1 MNFRGLLPFMDPKQ
15 KKGEKAKSLKRQC
28 SRVDMLHRSYTDA
41 GFNRPPHKMDLAHH
55 QPYTK
60 VLKYFGIKSP
70 KEKVQV
76 EISRDGKKLTLD

>member
-1 MNFRGLLPFMDPKQ
+1 MNFSGLLPFMDPKQ

-28 SRVDMLHRSYTDA
+28 SRVDMLHTDA
-41 GFNRPPHKMDLAHH
+41 GFNRPPHKTDLAHH